1 MEVYYINFD
10 LSLAYMDQISPSFDS
25 IKNMHGKMMK
35 LTKFYLCARLNL
47 CLVELC
53 NGSQSPDCSC
63 KVRLSQFY

>member
-35 LTKFYLCARLNL
+35 LNNEIFIYVHVLIYVL
-47 CLVELC
+47 
-53 NGSQSPDCSC
+53 
-63 KVRLSQFY
+63 